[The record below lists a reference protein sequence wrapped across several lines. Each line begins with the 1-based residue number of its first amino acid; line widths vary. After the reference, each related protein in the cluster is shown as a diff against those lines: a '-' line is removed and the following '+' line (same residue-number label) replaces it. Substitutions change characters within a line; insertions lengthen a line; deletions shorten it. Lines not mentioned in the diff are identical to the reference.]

1 MEVDGWDPSL
11 EEELG
16 VSLDELRKWIEETVE
31 KSEIVQK
38 KKAQLTEL
46 KQLVEQKE
54 KEEAHTELLLTDA
67 RQWAAFS
74 SPFMVFPRVCAVCPP
89 PRLTDRPPPP
99 LFLRSIKECAKLVKA
114 AYQRNGLVYQES
126 SSEEDGEEGCPLS
139 PEVIEI
145 DDEEDDDDV
154 IAVGCGKLF

>member
-54 KEEAHTELLLTDA
+54 KEEAHTEFLLTDA
-67 RQWAAFS
+67 RQ
-74 SPFMVFPRVCAVCPP
+74 
-89 PRLTDRPPPP
+89 
-99 LFLRSIKECAKLVKA
+99 
-114 AYQRNGLVYQES
+114 
-126 SSEEDGEEGCPLS
+126 
-139 PEVIEI
+139 
-145 DDEEDDDDV
+145 
-154 IAVGCGKLF
+154 

>member
-1 MEVDGWDPSL
+1 MGL
-11 EEELG
+11 RR
-16 VSLDELRKWIEETVE
+16 VS
-31 KSEIVQK
+31 
-38 KKAQLTEL
+38 
-46 KQLVEQKE
+46 
-54 KEEAHTELLLTDA
+54 
-67 RQWAAFS
+67 
-74 SPFMVFPRVCAVCPP
+74 

-99 LFLRSIKECAKLVKA
+99 LFLRSIKECEKLVKA

-154 IAVGCGKLF
+154 IAVGCGKSY